1 MFFDL
6 NDADNYPEA
15 EDLELISVAVVP
27 VRKGGLGTA
36 MVLIMRKQHEP
47 FTPVKPSTPGPR
59 QEAEADIHVLP
70 FPGIKDLCQKE
81 ESALETISYE

>member
-15 EDLELISVAVVP
+15 EDLDLISVAVVL

-36 MVLIMRKQHEP
+36 MVLIIRKQHKP
-47 FTPVKPSTPGPR
+47 FTPVKPSTPGSG
-59 QEAEADIHVLP
+59 QEAEASFHMLS
-70 FPGIKDLCQKE
+70 FPGTKHPVKKRKVH
-81 ESALETISYE
+81 